1 MTDRSSC
8 RVATVVGSADRV
20 SVVVDVDRREIVLV
34 EERRSGSSEEWSEI
48 GSVSFSADD
57 ADMIVVGVV
66 KAIQRL
72 RA

>member
-8 RVATVVGSADRV
+8 RVATVVGAEDRV
-20 SVVVDVDRREIVLV
+20 SVVVDADRREVVLV
-34 EERRSGSSEEWSEI
+34 EERRAASSEEWSRI
-48 GSVSFSADD
+48 GSVSFSVDD